1 MKTVSIDGAQLTS
14 LELYRMALSED
25 SQEKRLRAIEV
36 VTHDVVA
43 RQLNLFASSK
53 GKGWPSDPKYSE
65 FSNLVMQSAG
75 ERYEAAIE
83 LGEISRRYDEGTD
96 RNLYVAELVG
106 MNIFMSIKAQS
117 FQGLHT
123 EGGIFEQV
131 RAYAR
136 ANEITGARNK
146 ALLLEHWRT
155 YQGVVHL
162 GMAMRLCAANPEQ
175 GYDVLDLAEGIRLAL
190 NSHGPKNR
198 NTPYVNEEIQIS
210 FVLKTIA

>member
-1 MKTVSIDGAQLTS
+1 
-14 LELYRMALSED
+14 MALSED

-83 LGEISRRYDEGTD
+83 FGEISRRYDEGTD

-106 MNIFMSIKAQS
+106 MYILMTIKAQS
-117 FQGLHT
+117 FQGLHP

-136 ANEITGARNK
+136 DNEITGARNK

-162 GMAMRLCAANPEQ
+162 GMAMQLCAANPEQ
-175 GYDVLDLAEGIRLAL
+175 GYDVVDLAEGIRLDL

-198 NTPYVNEEIQIS
+198 NTPYVNEKNQIS
-210 FVLKTIA
+210 FVLKAIA